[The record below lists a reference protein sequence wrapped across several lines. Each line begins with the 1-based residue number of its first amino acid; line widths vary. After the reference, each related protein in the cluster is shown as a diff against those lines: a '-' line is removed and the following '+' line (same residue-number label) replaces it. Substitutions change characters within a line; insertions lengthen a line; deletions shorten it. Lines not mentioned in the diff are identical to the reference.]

1 MLPTFPSAQP
11 SATGVVQGRRFAS
24 LRTITALMLREMVTT
39 YGRSPGGYLW
49 AVLEPSAG
57 IALLTLIFSSG
68 FQSPALGTNFPIFY
82 ATGMIPFLMFN
93 DLSGKVAMSL
103 LFSRPLL
110 AYPAVTYLD
119 AIIARFL
126 INMLT
131 QILVAYITLGGI
143 LLAFD
148 TRLLPEYTTIVA
160 AFGLTALLAL
170 GIGTMNC
177 YLFTR
182 FPVWQRAWSILMRPM
197 FIISCIFFL
206 FETIPQPYRDILWY
220 NPIVHIVGLVRHGF
234 YANYDASYVS
244 ILYLLGLSLGL
255 FMGGLLLLRR
265 QHRILLN
272 DG

>member
-1 MLPTFPSAQP
+1 MLPTFPSAQLP
-11 SATGVVQGRRFAS
+11 NTRAVRGRRFAS
-24 LRTITALMLREMVTT
+24 LRTITALVLREMVTT

-49 AVLEPSAG
+49 AVLEPAAG
-57 IALLTLIFSSG
+57 IALLTLIFSVG
-68 FQSPALGTNFPIFY
+68 FRSPALGTNFPIFY
-82 ATGMIPFLMFN
+82 ATGMVPFLMYN
-93 DLSGKVAMSL
+93 DISGKVAMSL
-103 LFSRPLL
+103 LFSKPLL

-119 AIIARFL
+119 AIIARFVV
-126 INMLT
+126 NMLT

-148 TRLLPEYTTIVA
+148 TRLLPDYTTIVA
-160 AFGLTALLAL
+160 AFGLAAILAL

-182 FPVWQRAWSILMRPM
+182 FPVWQRTWSIIMRPM

-220 NPIVHIVGLVRHGF
+220 NPLVHIVGLMRRGF

-255 FMGGLLLLRR
+255 FMAGLLLLRR
-265 QHRILLN
+265 QHRTLLN